1 MPVNR
6 YFNNFPSQNRF
17 NNESKLMEDVIAES
31 IQVMGHDVYYILRE
45 SIDSPDMIFGESN
58 KVRFKHAYLIEAYIA
73 NMTGFEGDGDFFSK
87 FGLEIRDNSNFILS
101 RRSFRKIVP
110 STLRERPQEG
120 DVVYVPLMH
129 RMFEIKF
136 IEKKLMFF
144 SLGNREPFV
153 YEMRCEDFRYSQ
165 EQFDTDIEDIDA
177 VERDSAVSIKV
188 NVNLASGSGN
198 FPMEDMVYQSPDGTW
213 ANNTANASVKEWFKA
228 NGTLLLF
235 NTEGTFQNNQPLYS
249 NTTNAQYTLAGKDD
263 IGDYSKYDTSDNAI
277 FETDAGLILDLS
289 ELNPFGTP

>member
-45 SIDSPDMIFGESN
+45 AIDAPDLIFGEST

-87 FGLEIRDNSNFILS
+87 FGLEIRDNSNFIIS

-110 STLRERPQEG
+110 TTLRERPQEG

-144 SLGNREPFV
+144 SLGNREPYI

-165 EQFDTDIEDIDA
+165 EQIDTGIEDVDA
-177 VERDSAVSIKV
+177 VERDAAVTIKV
-188 NVNLASGSGN
+188 NVNLGSGSGN
-198 FPMEDMVYQSPDGTW
+198 FPMEDTVYQSPDGTW
-213 ANNTANASVKEWFKA
+213 ANNTAHANVKEWFKA

-235 NTEGTFQNNQPLYS
+235 NTEGIFQNNHVIYS
-249 NTTNAQYTLAGKDD
+249 NTTSAHYTLAGQDD
-263 IGDYSKYDTSDNAI
+263 MGDYSKYNTSDNAVLNH
-277 FETDAGLILDLS
+277 DAELILDLT
-289 ELNPFGTP
+289 EFNPFGSL